1 MKLEWN
7 FDYKNYPYKEENS
20 KELLEHIKSIMAV
33 LSTVKKGEKLTT
45 LQYFE
50 LKELAHL
57 IDRINED

>member
-1 MKLEWN
+1 MKLDWT

-20 KELLEHIKSIMAV
+20 KELLGHIKSIMTV
-33 LSTVKKGEKLTT
+33 LATVKKGEKLTT